1 MWWMI
6 NQFQAHV
13 VTEFS
18 PSNFD
23 VIQSYIRFVICDI
36 LLNAGLHSLF

>member
-6 NQFQAHV
+6 NQFKAHV

-36 LLNAGLHSLF
+36 SLNAGLHSLF